1 MQSEKTFSN
10 VPTRRHNTRIRCGN
24 LTFPRITVSSKEG
37 RYKNLSRRCAGFE
50 CPLMALLKGDCPL
63 IDLVV
68 TSQLPTQRRFVGPR
82 ALTAAL
88 LGLAVTASIASA
100 SDTCVDREPL
110 ATRECNLYLK
120 VNLNREVKLSKLRPG
135 DVLTGTLARDVYSGE
150 REVLPAGSQVSL
162 PVDKM
167 EKRRRVPND
176 HWPWVI
182 QFFTPRHEN
191 FPSFRSAVVATP
203 GGSEVQLQA
212 SAITID
218 REVEIH
224 SRSSTKKPSE
234 TAPESSTGGAST
246 ARSAPPERRKVGPMV
261 VLEAMELNPEP
272 AVNPIPPSR
281 PVTLVA
287 GTQGKI
293 ILLGDVSASKSR
305 PGDSFQARLVEPVWL
320 DSKVVLPE
328 GTVLEGTVVRRTP
341 PRMLSRAGS
350 IALAFT
356 HLTLPGGTTKQ
367 IAASVSAVEVDQRSH
382 MKVDPEGKIQGGRP
396 GKVWM
401 LLNAGVTVGLAK
413 EVDDGLQLV
422 IEAIVSTAT
431 DASTAGTARI
441 AATCVSGLFML
452 TRHGRDVVL
461 PKFTEMSIT
470 FDRPV
475 SLPAP

>member
-1 MQSEKTFSN
+1 MTLLAPKRRTF
-10 VPTRRHNTRIRCGN
+10 IG
-24 LTFPRITVSSKEG
+24 L
-37 RYKNLSRRCAGFE
+37 
-50 CPLMALLKGDCPL
+50 
-63 IDLVV
+63 
-68 TSQLPTQRRFVGPR
+68 R
-82 ALTAAL
+82 ALTVVLISLTA
-88 LGLAVTASIASA
+88 TASVASA
-100 SDTCVDREPL
+100 SDTCVDREPS
-110 ATRECNLYLK
+110 ATGGCNLYLK
-120 VNLNREVKLSKLRPG
+120 VKLDREVRISKLRPG

-150 REVLPAGSQVSL
+150 RQVLPAGSRVSL

-167 EKRRRVPND
+167 ERRRRVPND

-191 FPSFRSAVVATP
+191 FPSFRSAVVTTP
-203 GGSEVQLQA
+203 GGAEVRLQA
-212 SAITID
+212 SALTID
-218 REVEIH
+218 HEVEIH
-224 SRSSTKKPSE
+224 SRANGKKPSQTAAE
-234 TAPESSTGGAST
+234 TSSGGAST
-246 ARSAPPERRKVGPMV
+246 QHSASPGKSKPGPMV
-261 VLEAMELNPEP
+261 VLEAMELSPEP
-272 AVNPIPPSR
+272 TTASLPPSG

-293 ILLGDVSASKSR
+293 ILLGGVSASKSR

-356 HLTLPGGTTKQ
+356 NLTLPGGTVNH
-367 IAASVSAVEVDQRSH
+367 IAASVSSVAVDQRSH
-382 MKVDPEGKIQGGRP
+382 MKVDPEGEIHGDRP

-401 LLNAGVTVGLAK
+401 LLNTGVTAGVAK

-441 AATCVSGLFML
+441 AGICASSLFML

-475 SLPAP
+475 SLSMQ